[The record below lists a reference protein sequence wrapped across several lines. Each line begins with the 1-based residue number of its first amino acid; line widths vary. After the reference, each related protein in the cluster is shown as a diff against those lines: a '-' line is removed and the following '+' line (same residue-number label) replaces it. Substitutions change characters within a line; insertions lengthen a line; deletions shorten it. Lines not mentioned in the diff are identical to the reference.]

1 MKSKKDVTAWD
12 LAFTVKEQL
21 GDLDKTQF
29 VGYEQLTVET
39 TLDGM
44 IVDGQKVMEAE
55 EGQEVYAVLPV
66 TPFYAMSGGQVG
78 DHGVIRGATGKIVV
92 DGTEKMPDGKYV
104 HHGIVQG
111 YYRCR

>member
-1 MKSKKDVTAWD
+1 M
-12 LAFTVKEQL
+12 AFTVKEQL

-66 TPFYAMSGGQVG
+66 TPFFML
-78 DHGVIRGATGKIVV
+78 
-92 DGTEKMPDGKYV
+92 
-104 HHGIVQG
+104 
-111 YYRCR
+111 